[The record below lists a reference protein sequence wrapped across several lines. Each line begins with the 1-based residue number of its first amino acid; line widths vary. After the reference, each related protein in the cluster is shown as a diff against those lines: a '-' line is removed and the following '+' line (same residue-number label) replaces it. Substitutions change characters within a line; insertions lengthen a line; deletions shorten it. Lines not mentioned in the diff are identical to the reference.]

1 MLSFIDRHFPLVFV
15 GSIVAP
21 ITVGLILNAC
31 STGDKAE
38 ADATYSNE
46 LNEEIVTV
54 RPRPGVEC
62 YVLRGRSSTNPRSMS
77 CVTLPAPE

>member
-1 MLSFIDRHFPLVFV
+1 MMNFLDRHFLLVFAC
-15 GSIVAP
+15 SIVAP

-46 LNEEIVTV
+46 VSEDIVTV
-54 RPRPGVEC
+54 SPRPGVEC
-62 YVLRGRSSTNPRSMS
+62 YVLRGWSSTNPRSMS
-77 CVTLPAPE
+77 CVTLPAAE